1 MKSVLCGYN
10 IADREKNHFCW
21 RGGRAT
27 HCTISTRCDIYY
39 MRVPNFKKHASI
51 SARFIEPRWIPT
63 LKRTIAY
70 PLLGLLLASLF
81 CFYFY
86 SFSYDF
92 CFEFKKIFIMKIKF
106 SYCNILVVVH
116 QFYLLVYYFNICLK
130 DNDEEKTGR
139 PKYNIQLRATLIW
152 FLLKKSTFSFYQNAS
167 ETDIG
172 TWKGQKE
179 VKQLARYPLCCF
191 RNEFDSA
198 EIERE
203 ARKRKIFW
211 RYLRP
216 VAKNVFL
223 MTHIKKHHSM
233 ALLTLTLIR

>member
-1 MKSVLCGYN
+1 MKKHESYICYSCVAMKSVLCGYN

-106 SYCNILVVVH
+106 SDCKILVVYIN
-116 QFYLLVYYFNICLK
+116 FIYLFFISIFVWRIMMKKKLADPNTIFNY
-130 DNDEEKTGR
+130 EQR
-139 PKYNIQLRATLIW
+139 
-152 FLLKKSTFSFYQNAS
+152 
-167 ETDIG
+167 
-172 TWKGQKE
+172 
-179 VKQLARYPLCCF
+179 
-191 RNEFDSA
+191 
-198 EIERE
+198 
-203 ARKRKIFW
+203 
-211 RYLRP
+211 
-216 VAKNVFL
+216 
-223 MTHIKKHHSM
+223 
-233 ALLTLTLIR
+233 